1 MCHQRRQITGIR
13 TIFGEEVVSTTD
25 DELRYDGTELFELP
39 LAFRF
44 DLIRGVG
51 IAAANDGVL
60 EVLAEVVLRA
70 KDIGVCEV
78 EQREVF
84 R

>member
-1 MCHQRRQITGIR
+1 MCYQICELAGIR

-51 IAAANDGVL
+51 IATANDGVL

-70 KDIGVCEV
+70 KEVRIGEV
-78 EQREVF
+78 KEREVF
-84 R
+84 